1 MNKILITLV
10 LYKTKLEESISFK
23 TFNANKNA
31 LHIDFELLIFN
42 NSKEITIEEN
52 PSEYIII
59 NSTENKQLSGAY
71 NFAYKTAIEKNINWI
86 LLLDQDT
93 ELTSVFFEEINH
105 FFIQKQKD
113 YTAAVPMLEE
123 KQKQLSP
130 MKYHPVLGAFAF
142 LKPISTTKEKAN
154 CLVAFNSGTLI
165 KVDFLKKS
173 NGFSKKYPL
182 DYLDYWLFYHIYKNN
197 EKVYILNA
205 KLQQNLSVLDYKNRM
220 NENRYNKILEA
231 ENTFA
236 KEIGIVSLV
245 IYKCRIVS
253 RFFIQL
259 FNNEKK
265 KYVKHTFLSLF
276 NIKK

>member
-113 YTAAVPMLEE
+113 YTAAVSYVGR
-123 KQKQLSP
+123 KTKT
-130 MKYHPVLGAFAF
+130 AFAHE
-142 LKPISTTKEKAN
+142 IS
-154 CLVAFNSGTLI
+154 
-165 KVDFLKKS
+165 
-173 NGFSKKYPL
+173 
-182 DYLDYWLFYHIYKNN
+182 
-197 EKVYILNA
+197 
-205 KLQQNLSVLDYKNRM
+205 
-220 NENRYNKILEA
+220 
-231 ENTFA
+231 
-236 KEIGIVSLV
+236 
-245 IYKCRIVS
+245 S
-253 RFFIQL
+253 RFRCFCFFKTNFNNKRKNQL
-259 FNNEKK
+259 FGCIQFRDIDKSR
-265 KYVKHTFLSLF
+265 FS
-276 NIKK
+276 